1 MNLFRS
7 IKNFYGALFFTR
19 RLYAVLAIIV
29 LVLVAAHL
37 YPFLYTISVSFLWLV
52 LIAVLL
58 EIVFLFANRKG
69 ITATRQSYSKLSN
82 GDENDIYLGVR
93 NNYSFKVWAEI
104 IDEIPEQFQ
113 FRNFSIRKT
122 LAAGEARRIKYNLR
136 PTSRGEFHFG
146 NINVLVRTILGFV
159 ERKHSIEQKQMLPC
173 YPSFL
178 KLRQY
183 ELLAISDRLTDIGIK
198 RIRKI
203 GRSTEFDHIKEYVA
217 GNDIRT
223 INWKATARK
232 NQLMVNH
239 YTDEK
244 AQQVYSIID
253 MGRIMKMPFNGLSLL
268 DYSINAAL
276 VLSHVSYIKHDKP
289 GLIGFSSQINTLVKA
304 DRLGNQLHRIQE
316 ALYNAKTNF
325 YESNYEV
332 LLTHIKTKVTQRSLL
347 LLYTNFETLNGLRRQ
362 LKYIRQLAK
371 NHLLVM
377 IIFENTELDELLN
390 KQAEHT
396 GEIYTQTIARKFDYE
411 KRQIV
416 LELKKLGIHCVYTK
430 PEQLTV
436 NSLNKYLELK
446 ARGFI

>member
-1 MNLFRS
+1 MSLFQK
-7 IKNFYGALFFTR
+7 IKRFYKALFFTT
-19 RLYAVLAIIV
+19 RLYILMGAVILLFV
-29 LVLVAAHL
+29 SAHL
-37 YPFLYTISVSFLWLV
+37 FPVIFILAVALASLAGLV
-52 LIAVLL
+52 CLL
-58 EIVFLFANRKG
+58 DILMLFFNANG
-69 ITATRQSYSKLSN
+69 INAGRQTYFKLSN
-82 GDENDIYLGVR
+82 GDDNDIYLSIR
-93 NNYSFKVWAEI
+93 NLYGFKVLAEI

-113 FRNFSIRKT
+113 FRRFSIKKI
-122 LAAGEARRIKYNLR
+122 LEPGESQRVKYSLR

-146 NINVLVRTILGFV
+146 NINVLVRSLIGLV
-159 ERKHSIEQKQMLPC
+159 ERKYSFDQKQMLPC

-183 ELLAISDRLTDIGIK
+183 ELMAISDRLTDIGIK
-198 RIRKI
+198 KIRKI
-203 GRSTEFDHIKEYVA
+203 GRSTEFDHIKEYVT

-232 NQLMVNH
+232 SQLMVNH

-268 DYSINAAL
+268 DYSINASL
-276 VLSHVSYIKHDKP
+276 VLSHVSYVKHDKP
-289 GLIGFSSQINTLVKA
+289 GLIGFSNQINTMVKA
-304 DRLGNQLHRIQE
+304 DRVGNQLYRIQE
-316 ALYNAKTNF
+316 ALYNAETNF

-332 LLTHIKTKVTQRSLL
+332 LLTHVKTKITQRSLL
-347 LLYTNFETLNGLRRQ
+347 LLYTNFETLNGLHRQ
-362 LKYIRQLAK
+362 LRYIKQMAK
-371 NHLLVM
+371 SHLLVL
-377 IIFENTELDELLN
+377 IIFENTELDELLSKN
-390 KQAEHT
+390 ATHT

-416 LELKKLGIHCVYTK
+416 LELKKLGIHCVYTT
-430 PEQLTV
+430 PQELTV